1 MKLYKHTY
9 LHDYLYPEQY
19 KGGMGEKAEWF
30 FYGVIFTVAVVAVR
44 IVWLMFV
51 TS

>member
-1 MKLYKHTY
+1 MKHYKHTY

-30 FYGVIFTVAVVAVR
+30 FFGFAACAVLVAVSVL
-44 IVWLMFV
+44 WLMFR
-51 TS
+51 